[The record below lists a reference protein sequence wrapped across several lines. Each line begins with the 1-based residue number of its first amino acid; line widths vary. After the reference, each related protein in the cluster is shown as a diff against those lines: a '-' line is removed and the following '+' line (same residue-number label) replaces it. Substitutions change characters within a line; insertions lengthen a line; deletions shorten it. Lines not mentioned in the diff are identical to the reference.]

1 MSHQSVSKMRKI
13 VLLAVLTLVLLSC
26 RKDDNNNET
35 TYSNVFP
42 KTIVEEVTTSIGKT
56 VKTTDTYTLTGNK
69 ITTFSRVRIVE
80 DGSITTDEVYTI
92 DYEGDLI
99 KRITLK
105 SNSQSNR
112 NYSYNFNYS
121 ENHLQSIIR
130 SDNVQKITY
139 EYLNNKVASK
149 TTVDGTETKKYS
161 YTYEAN
167 KIKMI
172 ATDPTPGSNDR
183 FTYTLNPDG
192 TVASFEKIVYI
203 GNIPRE
209 ETKGSCTYQYDNKP
223 NIYQRDLF
231 KYLAEIELISNYN
244 YYGDYY
250 RDPLLRSAAHNVVS
264 YTNNLY
270 NNTQANY
277 QDLENATRSFSYQWN
292 SNNSPKS
299 MEYKKNSNHKANY
312 TYTY

>member
-161 YTYEAN
+161 YTYDKN
-167 KIKMI
+167 KITMI
-172 ATDPTPGSNDR
+172 AHSSFAGFND
-183 FTYTLNPDG
+183 YYIYSLNPDG
-192 TVASFEKIVYI
+192 TVASLEKATYV
-203 GNIPRE
+203 GAVPDQN
-209 ETKGSCTYQYDNKP
+209 TKGTCTYQYDNKP

-250 RDPLLRSAAHNVVS
+250 RDPLLRTAAHNVVS